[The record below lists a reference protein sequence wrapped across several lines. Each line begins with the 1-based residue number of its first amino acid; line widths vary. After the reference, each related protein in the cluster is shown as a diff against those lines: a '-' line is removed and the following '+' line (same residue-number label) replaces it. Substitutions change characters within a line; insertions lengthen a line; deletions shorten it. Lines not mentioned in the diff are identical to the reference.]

1 MKKNILLVT
10 ILTILIFSY
19 PTKTKHK
26 NNNSSTNRENSIL
39 ITVQSDRKYDSDE
52 DVRKLSK
59 EFFEKKTI
67 KNQFDTS
74 QNKNFKQH
82 SSRHNKGKILYYKDS
97 YASPKTKV
105 K

>member
-26 NNNSSTNRENSIL
+26 NNNSSINRENSIL

-74 QNKNFKQH
+74 KI
-82 SSRHNKGKILYYKDS
+82 KILINIPQGTIKEKS
-97 YASPKTKV
+97 CIIKTAM
-105 K
+105 

>member
-74 QNKNFKQH
+74 KNKNFNQH
-82 SSRHNKGKILYYKDS
+82 SSRHNKGKILYYKNS
-97 YASPKTKV
+97 YVSPKTKV
-105 K
+105 E